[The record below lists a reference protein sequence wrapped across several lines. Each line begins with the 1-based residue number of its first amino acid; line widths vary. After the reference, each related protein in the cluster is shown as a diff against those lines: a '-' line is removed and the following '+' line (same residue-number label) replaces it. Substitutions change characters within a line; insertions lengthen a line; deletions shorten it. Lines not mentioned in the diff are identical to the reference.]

1 MTDFRVEFVP
11 IWVLPLQ
18 AAESGF
24 GLMIAE
30 RDRLGSGNIQMKE
43 HKHQIRMTAEE
54 VTVFLE
60 KAFPQIDAGGR
71 VIFIEDVV
79 PMGARVRMAYH
90 ERLLRPGGT
99 ISGPSMFMLAD
110 VGVYAA
116 LLGMI
121 GPVPLAVTTNLNINF
136 LRKPAQRDMLA
147 DVRILKIGR
156 RLAVA
161 EASLTSEGE
170 DAVVAHATTTYSIP
184 PSADTV
190 K

>member
-1 MTDFRVEFVP
+1 MNEQKR
-11 IWVLPLQ
+11 
-18 AAESGF
+18 
-24 GLMIAE
+24 
-30 RDRLGSGNIQMKE
+30 R
-43 HKHQIRMTAEE
+43 IRMTAEE
-54 VTVFLE
+54 VSAFLE
-60 KAFPQIDAGGR
+60 KTFPQVDAGGR
-71 VIFIEDVV
+71 VIFIEEIV

-116 LLGMI
+116 LLGAI

-136 LRKPAQRDMLA
+136 LRKPARKDMLA
-147 DVRILKIGR
+147 EVRILKIGR

-161 EASLTSEGE
+161 EASLYSEGE
-170 DAVVAHATTTYSIP
+170 EAVVAHATATYSIP
-184 PSADTV
+184 PDAPVV